1 MSEFWCSNWEQKQVG
16 ELCDVIDPHPSH
28 RAPREEP
35 NGIFFLGIGDLK
47 EDGEVI
53 GDKARRVSPEIF
65 DEHQDYYRI
74 TDNTIGF
81 CRVAS
86 VGKVIEFRSDY
97 PFKIT
102 ISPTLAIIE
111 PKDIDKKFL
120 AYCLRSRG
128 ISDQVSSL
136 SSGST
141 RESLGIKMLREL
153 MVPVPPLP
161 EQKKIAEILS
171 GIDKVLTSLQLH
183 ADKLRLARD
192 EVVATFFA
200 EESKTDEFAEIR
212 SFGEIVT
219 GSTPP
224 TNNPLNYGGVM
235 PFISPGDIGDS
246 AVVAETKSTLSAAG
260 AAMSRV
266 IPPSS
271 VCVVCIGSTIGKV
284 ALTTTES
291 ATNQQINALTPG
303 AYDPFFMLAAISHM
317 KNEIRSAA
325 STHAVPIINKSRF
338 GEISIPKPSIERQRQ
353 FGNYI
358 SSSHKMLFHIMVEI
372 QKYQYLKK
380 AVSSDLLSGRKR
392 VSV

>member
-1 MSEFWCSNWEQKQVG
+1 MSEFWYSNWDQKQVG

-28 RAPREEP
+28 RAPKEEL

-47 EDGEVI
+47 ENGEVI
-53 GDKARRVSPEIF
+53 GDKARKVSPRIF

-86 VGKVIEFRSDY
+86 VGKVIEFRSNY

-111 PKDIDKKFL
+111 PKGIDKKFL

-153 MVPVPPLP
+153 MIPVPPLP

-171 GIDKVLTSLQLH
+171 GIDNQVTLIESQVKQAASAGTALAKQLLSSFNG
-183 ADKLRLARD
+183 DFLPLS
-192 EVVATFFA
+192 EVATNYDSQRVPIKSIDREDRRGPYRYFGASGVIDMIDDYLFDGEFILVGEDGA
-200 EESKTDEFAEIR
+200 NIIDRNKPLAFRVAGKFWVNNHAHVIQPNNLCDLSYLTHYLESLDY
-212 SFGEIVT
+212 T
-219 GSTPP
+219 GIASGSAQPKITRASLDSIQIPIPP
-224 TNNPLNYGGVM
+224 
-235 PFISPGDIGDS
+235 IEDQRKIGAAIDS
-246 AVVAETKSTLSAAG
+246 AFNLAKRLDRKKHKLVSIKS
-260 AAMSRV
+260 
-266 IPPSS
+266 
-271 VCVVCIGSTIGKV
+271 
-284 ALTTTES
+284 
-291 ATNQQINALTPG
+291 
-303 AYDPFFMLAAISHM
+303 AI
-317 KNEIRSAA
+317 
-325 STHAVPIINKSRF
+325 
-338 GEISIPKPSIERQRQ
+338 
-353 FGNYI
+353 
-358 SSSHKMLFHIMVEI
+358 
-372 QKYQYLKK
+372 
-380 AVSSDLLSGRKR
+380 SSDLLSGRKR